1 MTGFDVYKT
10 YLALKLHF
18 TKDKYNYFTFNG
30 KSRASQSAFDKRKD
44 RYFFKKLAAKFDHD
58 TVVEYFLQLKGLNL
72 YPFINK
78 LFRGKLN

>member
-44 RYFFKKLAAKFDHD
+44 RYFFK
-58 TVVEYFLQLKGLNL
+58 
-72 YPFINK
+72 
-78 LFRGKLN
+78 